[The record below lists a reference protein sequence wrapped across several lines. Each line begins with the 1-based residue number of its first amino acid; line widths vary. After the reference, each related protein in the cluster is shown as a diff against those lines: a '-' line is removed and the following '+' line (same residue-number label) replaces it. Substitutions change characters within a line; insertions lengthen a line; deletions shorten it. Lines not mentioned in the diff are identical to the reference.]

1 MKMVKW
7 KLSPGGED
15 VILNEIREE
24 IEAEDIPLQ
33 GLHVGEVLVTKETWR
48 ATGFSINV

>member
-1 MKMVKW
+1 MVKW

-24 IEAEDIPLQ
+24 IEAEDIPIQ
-33 GLHVGEVLVTKETWR
+33 GLGEVLVTKETWR